1 MIEQIR
7 DILINIQSSTSDTE
21 KINYS
26 LEVCK
31 LVFENTKLDE
41 MQYKNLET
49 EDMIIDSVLFMDD
62 IVKLI
67 SDFLTKALN
76 YLDADLKGTD
86 FELEIQENLKK
97 LKSLQVKYTSS
108 TKKYQELKTSQHE
121 IEKMQSEMN
130 EIQLKIDEYA
140 QIDLEK
146 VQIEREEKLQILA
159 ELEKTEGDNLV
170 SYKRHIDENQKIDM
184 HCVELSNITKKVKVT
199 LSEMDELLKD
209 KTLNKGSENG

>member
-1 MIEQIR
+1 MKSTEIEQIR
-7 DILINIQSSTSDTE
+7 DILKNIQSSTSDTE

-31 LVFENTKLDE
+31 LVFENTKLDK
-41 MQYKNLET
+41 MHYKNLEI
-49 EDMIIDSVLFMDD
+49 EGMILDSVLEIND
-62 IVKLI
+62 IVTFV
-67 SDFLTKALN
+67 SDFLTKSLS
-76 YLDADLKGTD
+76 YLEEPD
-86 FELEIQENLKK
+86 FELETEENLKK
-97 LKSLQVKYTSS
+97 LTNLQVKYTSS
-108 TKKYQELKTSQHE
+108 TKKYQELKASKHE
-121 IEKMQSEMN
+121 IEKIQSEMN
-130 EIQLKIDEYA
+130 DIQLKIDEYA

-170 SYKRHIDENQKIDM
+170 RYKRHIEENQKIDM

-209 KTLNKGSENG
+209 KILNIRK